1 MMVWFVKLMGIILVV
16 FGAIY
21 FVKPN
26 AIKKSV
32 RFWVKD
38 KRIYFGAI
46 LNLLIG
52 VIFLVTAS
60 KCTIPWIVVIVGI
73 WSLLKGILA
82 FALGPKKINFI
93 VEKLTEGSVKTLR
106 IFAVIALI
114 LGTLLIYSA

>member
-1 MMVWFVKLMGIILVV
+1 MVWFVKLMGIILVV